1 LEKEKASI
9 KSFVYRHEEL
19 LPRKSLVSYLTPI
32 QRLLNRKSQRPF
44 GSFSYACN
52 GMNIKDIA
60 LLKFKHI
67 HNEIKYYRAKTV
79 NTKKGNLKEIIVY
92 LNDYTKNIIQK
103 YNVGNQDLSSIY
115 SIVSKIVICC

>member
-1 LEKEKASI
+1 
-9 KSFVYRHEEL
+9 
-19 LPRKSLVSYLTPI
+19 
-32 QRLLNRKSQRPF
+32 LNRKAKDL

-67 HNEIKYYRAKTV
+67 HNDEIKYYRAKTV

-92 LNDYTKNIIQK
+92 PTITLRI
-103 YNVGNQDLSSIY
+103 LF
-115 SIVSKIVICC
+115 KI